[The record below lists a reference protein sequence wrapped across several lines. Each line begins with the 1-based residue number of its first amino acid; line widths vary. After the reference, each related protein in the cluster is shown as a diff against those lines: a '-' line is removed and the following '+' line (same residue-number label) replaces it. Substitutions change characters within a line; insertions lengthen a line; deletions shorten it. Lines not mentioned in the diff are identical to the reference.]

1 MCFSLYRLTTRC
13 LADSI
18 MAVGKPQ
25 HTVLDSAEVTAVEE
39 ALHTVGVEA
48 SARNAVVT
56 VYPKLIINRKLVY
69 SKLVTRVKKRNN
81 VTVAY
86 TDPQMP
92 NQVGYGCVEKFLS
105 IQTDT
110 NDYFHAALIRP
121 LRVQPYTAFASLQYP
136 SEISYLLHVCLL
148 ILSLY
153 PTNLLL

>member
-1 MCFSLYRLTTRC
+1 M
-13 LADSI
+13 

-25 HTVLDSAEVTAVEE
+25 HTILDRAEVTAVEE

-48 SARNAVVT
+48 SAIIRNAVVT

-92 NQVGYGCVEKFLS
+92 N
-105 IQTDT
+105 
-110 NDYFHAALIRP
+110 H
-121 LRVQPYTAFASLQYP
+121 
-136 SEISYLLHVCLL
+136 
-148 ILSLY
+148 
-153 PTNLLL
+153 